1 LKVFLDNNLSPHL
14 AHGLAALLEPEG
26 DQVVHLSDKFPRN
39 TADRVWIE
47 TLGNEGGWVVISA
60 DRRIGRNPL
69 EREAWRRSRL
79 LVFFLASQWG
89 KSPSIEIAWRLLRSW
104 PRIREAA
111 TMFEPPAT
119 FEVPFSSGKL
129 RVLRR

>member
-1 LKVFLDNNLSPHL
+1 MNVFLDNNLSPHL
-14 AHGLAALLEPEG
+14 AHGLNALLEPEG
-26 DQVVHLSDKFPRN
+26 DHVVHLSDKFPRN
-39 TADRVWIE
+39 TADQVWIE
-47 TLGNEGGWVVISA
+47 ALADEGRWVVVSA
-60 DRRIGRNPL
+60 DRRIDRNPL

-79 LVFFLASQWG
+79 VVFFLAPQWRR
-89 KSPSIEIAWRLLRSW
+89 SSSIEIAWRLLRSW

-111 TMFEPPAT
+111 AMFRAPAA